1 MTVASVL
8 KTPLSSQNN
17 HNLEKII
24 PVITQS
30 LIGEICHQ
38 VSFSYGDE
46 LKLHFGEMTPYD
58 HPKLAHLLKGSWRF
72 GARATPWIVKQ
83 GDRVLVV
90 TSESDTDAETES
102 AKAIVKQ
109 LENKKLV
116 DLTVDA
122 ETIRL
127 ILSFEDDYQL
137 ILEPDLEDDS
147 GLAHW
152 ELFMPTEQILTVGP
166 GYFWSC
172 KSIYEP

>member
-8 KTPLSSQNN
+8 KTTLGSKNI
-17 HNLEKII
+17 HNLDKII
-24 PVITQS
+24 PIITQT
-30 LIGEICHQ
+30 LIGESCHQ

-46 LKLHFGEMTPYD
+46 LKLHFGEMTPYE

-72 GARATPWIVKQ
+72 GARATPWTVRHHNQI
-83 GDRVLVV
+83 LVV
-90 TSESDTDAETES
+90 TSESDTEEETEN
-102 AKAIVKQ
+102 AKVIVKQ
-109 LENKKLV
+109 LEHKKLV

-127 ILSFEDDYQL
+127 TLSFEDDYQL
-137 ILEPDLEDDS
+137 ILEPDLNDDS

-172 KSIYEP
+172 KSIHEP

>member
-8 KTPLSSQNN
+8 KTTIDSRNN

-24 PVITQS
+24 PVITQE
-30 LIGEICHQ
+30 LIGETCHQ

-46 LKLHFGEMTPYD
+46 LKLDFGEMVPCQ

-72 GARATPWIVKQ
+72 GARATPWTVKHH
-83 GDRVLVV
+83 DRILVV
-90 TSESDTDAETES
+90 TSEADTDEQITI
-102 AKAIVKQ
+102 AKEIVKQ
-109 LENKKLV
+109 LEQKKLL
-116 DLTVDA
+116 DLTIEVD
-122 ETIRL
+122 TIRL
-127 ILSFEDDYQL
+127 TLSFEDDYQL

-152 ELFMPTEQILTVGP
+152 ELFMPTEQVLAVGP

>member
-1 MTVASVL
+1 MATTSLVSAKSII
-8 KTPLSSQNN
+8 KPS
-17 HNLEKII
+17 LEKII
-24 PVITQS
+24 PTITQPI
-30 LIGEICHQ
+30 IGEICHQ

-46 LKLHFGEMTPYD
+46 LELDFGEMTPYD

-72 GARATPWIVKQ
+72 GARATPWTVKH

-90 TSESDTDAETES
+90 TSESDTDQETEN
-102 AKAIVKQ
+102 AKVIVKQ
-109 LENKKLV
+109 LEHKKLV

-127 ILSFEDDYQL
+127 TLSFEDNYQL

-172 KSIYEP
+172 KSIHEPC

>member
-172 KSIYEP
+172 KSIHEQ